1 MHHHANCSISCL
13 AIFAWRILYL
23 LEAFL
28 GLPKSDYGRNEN
40 EWEVRS
46 KQLAKHSC
54 TCQMYSNA
62 MSKVIMVNVVPHIS
76 ILTMQYLY
84 SNRCHSIPFQS
95 TLFYS
100 ILFYCGL
107 LYSKPCYCIIC
118 WILVCDIVRI
128 SWYHLGTTL
137 QSGKYQISHSYQTAQ
152 LLQQISNIIYHTCVN
167 VSGTR
172 YRILSFQYHASCVT
186 GTHCKF
192 DN

>member
-1 MHHHANCSISCL
+1 MLIVQFLVWPFLHEEFSICSKLFLDCRSQTTDGMRMNGKYEASNLQNTHAHVKCIQMPC
-13 AIFAWRILYL
+13 
-23 LEAFL
+23 
-28 GLPKSDYGRNEN
+28 PKSSWSMSSRIYLS
-40 EWEVRS
+40 WQCS
-46 KQLAKHSC
+46 
-54 TCQMYSNA
+54 TC
-62 MSKVIMVNVVPHIS
+62 
-76 ILTMQYLY
+76 ILIDA
-84 SNRCHSIPFQS
+84 IPFHS
-95 TLFYS
+95 NLLYS